1 MTSFQDGQ
9 NPLTPDFDRNSNPG
23 RLVTDRFD
31 FARHYEGVAFR
42 HDATMIDLK
51 PDLTIGA
58 DFCTTVQEALE
69 ALLGIIG
76 PSPFTLATIGTT
88 TANLGI
94 VTLGGDFGGTSYTTR
109 NCYSRPCHFHVTS
122 VKWKRF
128 NMEFVNWLD
137 AHPIFWRFYCRRR
150 PVWNVYFANRY
161 WLARQ
166 TS

>member
-1 MTSFQDGQ
+1 MA

-31 FARHYEGVAFR
+31 FALHYEGVAFR

-76 PSPFTLATIGTT
+76 HRL
-88 TANLGI
+88 L
-94 VTLGGDFGGTSYTTR
+94 L
-109 NCYSRPCHFHVTS
+109 
-122 VKWKRF
+122 
-128 NMEFVNWLD
+128 WLQS
-137 AHPIFWRFYCRRR
+137 AQLQLTWELSH
-150 PVWNVYFANRY
+150 
-161 WLARQ
+161 
-166 TS
+166 